1 MYCNYA
7 GMQMPYS
14 PVQGQ
19 QIGPTYQ
26 EQYQQAVRKISSPPR
41 TPLSHTHPSLYPQSS
56 EFAHHS
62 LNAILTAIP
71 NRRRC

>member
-1 MYCNYA
+1 
-7 GMQMPYS
+7 MQMPYS

-26 EQYQQAVRKISSPPR
+26 EQYQQAVRKILIPSSNPFV
-41 TPLSHTHPSLYPQSS
+41 SHTPSLYPQGS

-71 NRRRC
+71 YRRRC